1 MPDVDRAGRW
11 LKERLGCTLTDAAL
25 LLRALTHRSHGPD
38 NNERLEYLGDA
49 VLSFVVAEMLYRNHP
64 DASEG
69 ELSRFRATLVS
80 GESLAQIAA
89 GVDLG
94 SQLLLG
100 EGELKSGGRRRG
112 TILADTLEAL
122 IGAIYLDRGL
132 DPVREVVRRLF
143 EEPMQALPS
152 ASELK
157 DAKTRLQELLQG
169 RGHPLPAY
177 TVLEIAGDPHQQR
190 FTVRCDVADL
200 ALFAVAE
207 GSSRRRAEQEAA
219 LRVLDHPALKARR

>member
-1 MPDVDRAGRW
+1 MDPAARW
-11 LKERLGCTLTDAAL
+11 LAERLGVDISDPGL
-25 LLRALTHRSHGPD
+25 LARALTHRSHGVA

-49 VLSFVVAEMLYRNHP
+49 VLSFVVAEMLFRRYP

-69 ELSRFRATLVS
+69 ELSRYRASLVS
-80 GESLAQIAA
+80 GEALAVVAA
-89 GVDLG
+89 EIELGEQLRLG
-94 SQLLLG
+94 S
-100 EGELKSGGRRRG
+100 GELKSGGFRRKS
-112 TILADTLEAL
+112 ILADALEAL
-122 IGAIYLDRGL
+122 FGAIYLDRGL
-132 DPVREVVRRLF
+132 DTVREVARKLF
-143 EEPMQALPS
+143 EDSLRALPS

-177 TVLEIAGDPHQQR
+177 TVLEVAGDPHEQR

-219 LRVLDHPALKARR
+219 QRVLEDPALKARR